1 MSLKTL
7 PKSLIAAAAEVFDQ
21 DAQRADNLT
30 RTLAKESLS
39 FFNVSDVSTLTESDI
54 KAMHSWATKEFE
66 RRMALTEAECTCGA
80 TMAEDDKA
88 DADHDGDGEIESG
101 SAEYLGAKDKAIKA
115 AMKNEDDSE
124 EVSENDEVDL
134 DEEDDVDL
142 SEGVTYQVFVDN
154 KLESSH
160 SSQSDAKQRVDQI
173 SWSYKNRTKEPFMRD
188 NKSAKPKIEIKVK
201 NDVKESVALS
211 ADDIA
216 TNGAV
221 GEAASMT
228 DKQKFSALRNINHV
242 EVRRGSAGKN
252 RMDTSL
258 HYMGKKLASMDSP
271 INSSSRRPEHIWIT
285 PEGDDLLKKQGIL
298 KENVAL
304 SADDIATNGA
314 VGVGDASLA
323 TPKHADVIKD
333 SSPLDGTSQYR
344 MLVQFATNTGTQIVP
359 SASLPGAPTVEALRE
374 IVEGL
379 PYFNDVMDAALT
391 NAA

>member
-54 KAMHSWATKEFE
+54 KAMHSWVTKEFE

-221 GEAASMT
+221 G
-228 DKQKFSALRNINHV
+228 
-242 EVRRGSAGKN
+242 
-252 RMDTSL
+252 
-258 HYMGKKLASMDSP
+258 
-271 INSSSRRPEHIWIT
+271 
-285 PEGDDLLKKQGIL
+285 
-298 KENVAL
+298 
-304 SADDIATNGA
+304 
-314 VGVGDASLA
+314 VGDASLA

>member
-54 KAMHSWATKEFE
+54 KAMHSWVTKEFE

-88 DADHDGDGEIESG
+88 DADHDGDCEIESG

-124 EVSENDEVDL
+124 EVSENDKIDL
-134 DEEDDVDL
+134 DEEE
-142 SEGVTYQVFVDN
+142 SE
-154 KLESSH
+154 
-160 SSQSDAKQRVDQI
+160 
-173 SWSYKNRTKEPFMRD
+173 KN
-188 NKSAKPKIEIKVK
+188 
-201 NDVKESVALS
+201 
-211 ADDIA
+211 
-216 TNGAV
+216 
-221 GEAASMT
+221 
-228 DKQKFSALRNINHV
+228 
-242 EVRRGSAGKN
+242 
-252 RMDTSL
+252 
-258 HYMGKKLASMDSP
+258 
-271 INSSSRRPEHIWIT
+271 
-285 PEGDDLLKKQGIL
+285 L

-314 VGVGDASLA
+314 VGVGDASIA